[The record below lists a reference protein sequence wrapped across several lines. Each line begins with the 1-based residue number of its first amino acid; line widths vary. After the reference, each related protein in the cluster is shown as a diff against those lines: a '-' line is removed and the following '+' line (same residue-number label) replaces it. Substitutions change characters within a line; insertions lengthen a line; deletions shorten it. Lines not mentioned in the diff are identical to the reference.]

1 MLKINIKKIPSIK
14 IYKNVTLQAS
24 ERGQLMS
31 KILKKFTEG
40 NGRNL

>member
-1 MLKINIKKIPSIK
+1 MLKINIKKNPFDIK

-24 ERGQLMS
+24 ELLMS